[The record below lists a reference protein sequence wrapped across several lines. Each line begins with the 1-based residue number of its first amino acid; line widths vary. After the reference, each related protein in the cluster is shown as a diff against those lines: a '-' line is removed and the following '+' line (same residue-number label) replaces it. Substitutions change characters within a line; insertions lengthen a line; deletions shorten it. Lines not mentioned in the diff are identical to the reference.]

1 MKRREAVRL
10 IPLSLAG
17 AAGIAKEVLGQQS
30 LGQKGPVAGQ
40 GTLGMNAP
48 GGMQQGCGL
57 YAQYSQKVKIKL
69 DWIRKTQSE
78 NLLEAS
84 YAVAR
89 TVRNGGQCWSVWD
102 TGHSTQNDQFPGR
115 NGEPEIIF
123 NDFNPQKAKKGDL
136 LLANRF
142 SGQYEVL
149 TEKDIF
155 VISGPAPWGGDVKGA
170 ELLVPDVEKRRLRPY
185 SKIWIET
192 NITSVDGE
200 VYMPGEPAPIGPFSG
215 ILGMVEYWMILADA
229 CRVLAAD
236 GYTGKV
242 KGDEPALGEKTAWVN
257 QSEPLMDNYYKT
269 VMQQIEMIGGEIG
282 DIRKIAKAAVDAV
295 LSGGSVYYYSRYYV
309 GLATEALGRRSGL
322 MLNKTISDEPKHPV
336 KLTAKDVV
344 IMGLSKP
351 NDDVDLKYLDQFKA
365 SGAKIYSMGPA
376 IRDGRIPDGRTVP
389 KSTLLHVG
397 RCCDTYG
404 LFAVQGF
411 DQKVCPTSG
420 PVMNQVYWALQMEV
434 AEEIIRRTGNTPGVL
449 FSAALK
455 GGSEHNA
462 LGQLR
467 VQARGY

>member
-1 MKRREAVRL
+1 MNGVQ
-10 IPLSLAG
+10 P
-17 AAGIAKEVLGQQS
+17 
-30 LGQKGPVAGQ
+30 GPG
-40 GTLGMNAP
+40 L
-48 GGMQQGCGL
+48 GL
-57 YAQYSQKVKIKL
+57 YAQYSQKVKGKL
-69 DWIRKTQSE
+69 AWIRKTQSE
-78 NLLEAS
+78 NLLETSSAI
-84 YAVAR
+84 AR
-89 TVRNGGQCWSVWD
+89 TIRNGGQCWSVWD
-102 TGHSTQNDQFPGR
+102 TGHSTENDQFPGR

-123 NDFNPQKAKKGDL
+123 NDFNPQKAQKGDL

-142 SGQYEVL
+142 LGPYEVL

-155 VISGPAPWGGDVKGA
+155 VVGGPAPWGGYVKGA
-170 ELLVPDVEKRRLRPY
+170 ELLTTEIQKYKLRPY

-192 NITSVDGE
+192 NITSIDGE
-200 VYMPGEPAPIGPFSG
+200 VYMIGEPAPIGPFSG

-229 CRVLAAD
+229 CRVLSTN
-236 GYTGKV
+236 GYKGKV
-242 KGDEPALGEKTAWVN
+242 KGDEPPLTEKAGWIK
-257 QSEPLMDNYYKT
+257 QSEPLMDNYYDT
-269 VMQQIEMIGGEIG
+269 VMQQVEMIGGEMG

-322 MLNKTISDEPKHPV
+322 MLNKSIADEPKYPA

-344 IMGLSKP
+344 IMGISKP
-351 NDDVDLKYLDQFKA
+351 NDEVDLKYLDQFKA

-376 IRDGRIPDGRTVP
+376 TRDGKVPDGRTVP
-389 KSTLLHVG
+389 KSTILHVG

-404 LFAVQGF
+404 LYAIQGF

-420 PVMNQVYWALQMEV
+420 PVMNQVFWALQMEV

-455 GGSEHNA
+455 GGNEHNA
-462 LGQLR
+462 IGRQR